1 VVHNPGQLLD
11 GPLRGDR
18 GEGPVD
24 LGEIH
29 ALRHRRHPS
38 VLLHHWR
45 DDRHLFGRDG
55 AVGEGGRESGQVV
68 QRPAVADQLPGGG
81 GAEPTVAAQPRL
93 HGFQAVVLS
102 SLLELRGPDRARQLG
117 VEPVLRLQELGD
129 PVELLPRCQ
138 AADVVG
144 GQCIERRL
152 QLAHRHLPAGRTR
165 VRRIPLPSGRLHHE
179 STGQRLVHTG
189 PTRLDT
195 R

>member
-1 VVHNPGQLLD
+1 MARSAATAVRV
-11 GPLRGDR
+11 RSTSVR
-18 GEGPVD
+18 
-24 LGEIH
+24 IY

-38 VLLHHWR
+38 VLLHHRR

-68 QRPAVADQLPGGG
+68 QRPAVAHQLPGGG

-93 HGFQAVVLS
+93 HGFQAAVLS

-152 QLAHRHLPAGRTR
+152 QLAHRHLPPFER
-165 VRRIPLPSGRLHHE
+165 VYEFYRSEDLTAP
-179 STGQRLVHTG
+179 
-189 PTRLDT
+189 
-195 R
+195 